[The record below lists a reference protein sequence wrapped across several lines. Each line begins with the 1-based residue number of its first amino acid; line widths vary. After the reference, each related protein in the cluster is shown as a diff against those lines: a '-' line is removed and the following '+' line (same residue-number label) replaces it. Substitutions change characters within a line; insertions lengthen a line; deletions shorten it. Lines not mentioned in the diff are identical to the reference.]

1 MSCPKYDR
9 TTKKGENVIK
19 KILTIMAIALLLPAS
34 VFANGGAQSEWHVQ
48 AMETETYFI
57 ATQGKVPS
65 Y

>member
-1 MSCPKYDR
+1 
-9 TTKKGENVIK
+9 VIK
-19 KILTIMAIALLLPAS
+19 KILSFIAIALLLLVS

-48 AMETETYFI
+48 AMETEACFI